1 MRKLLLATA
10 LICIT
15 SCKSN
20 QVTQNSYLKEF
31 YKVLNIIIHDKYE
44 NVSVILTETKPIYK
58 TLYGNY
64 DKTNLQDYGLDSLQP
79 PPPPPGGWIYFDREY
94 FDFQVKYNHLDKA
107 DAEFMFNSI
116 DSTKIITLD
125 SNSVKINVISIKT
138 FRNFFSDT
146 NLRNAYHLLKEKT
159 GSRCF
164 FETSAVIFN
173 STFTKAVIAV
183 DCGCGPLSGGGSTFF
198 LEKRDNKWIIID
210 ERGRW
215 VSENNTAPNK
225 RYRS

>member
-1 MRKLLLATA
+1 MIR
-10 LICIT
+10 I
-15 SCKSN
+15 
-20 QVTQNSYLKEF
+20 
-31 YKVLNIIIHDKYE
+31 
-44 NVSVILTETKPIYK
+44 ETKPIYK

-64 DKTNLQDYGLDSLQP
+64 NKTNLQDYGLDSLCP
-79 PPPPPGGWIYFDREY
+79 PPPPPGDWIYFDIDY

-125 SNSVKINVISIKT
+125 SNSIKIKIISDDT
-138 FRNFFSDT
+138 FRNIFSDT
-146 NLRNAYHLLKEKT
+146 NLQNAYQLLKEKT
-159 GSRCF
+159 GSSCF
-164 FETSAVIFN
+164 LETSAVIFN

-198 LEKRDNKWIIID
+198 LEKRDNKWTIID

-215 VSENNTAPNK
+215 VSHNITAPN
-225 RYRS
+225 RSVYVIAYPYRENLLAKEDC